1 MKINSPVR
9 TFEVEVEGEK
19 RNVRLALNY
28 YALSF
33 FADQAGID
41 FKDLDAAMAH
51 LTADKFPALIE
62 AAMRG
67 VNPNVT
73 PEEVREFIGAI
84 AVPDM
89 PAVMQELLASS
100 NTPAGNGGQ
109 AHPPKGG
116 RSTT

>member
-9 TFEVEVEGEK
+9 TFTVEIEGEE
-19 RNVRLALNY
+19 RTVRLALNY
-28 YALSF
+28 YALVI
-33 FADQAGID
+33 FADKAGID
-41 FKDLDAAMAH
+41 FKDLDKAMQT
-51 LTADKFPALIE
+51 LTADKFPDLIE

-67 VNPNVT
+67 LDPDASDT
-73 PEEVREFIGAI
+73 AVREFIGAI
-84 AVPDM
+84 PVSEM
-89 PAVMQELLASS
+89 PSVMQELLASS